1 MTQQKCQS
9 THKEGRGQIEEGK
22 IHTRAKPSPE
32 KKQEAKNEDLMTPPC
47 HKRLKKQATGCVEGS
62 DQPTSHNKRMNGRQA
77 LDSYR
82 SGARIRLKYHPLVP
96 SHYRHG
102 GPWVRGKRGY
112 GLVMG
117 RRVKSI
123 LGFLLKAL
131 LREMSC

>member
-1 MTQQKCQS
+1 
-9 THKEGRGQIEEGK
+9 
-22 IHTRAKPSPE
+22 
-32 KKQEAKNEDLMTPPC
+32 MTPPC

-131 LREMSC
+131 LREMSCWEDIPLKMGKDELESLGACHRN